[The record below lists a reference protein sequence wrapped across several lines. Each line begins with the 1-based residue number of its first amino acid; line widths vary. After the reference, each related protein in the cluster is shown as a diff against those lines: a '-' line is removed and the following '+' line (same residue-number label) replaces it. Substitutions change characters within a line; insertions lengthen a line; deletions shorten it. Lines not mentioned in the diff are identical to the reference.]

1 VLRERSANGVR
12 PCEFSVFGL
21 QTRSDATNYN
31 NVNLMMCIRSADQV
45 TVCISVDDRGTTAKQ
60 TFMLHRGL
68 LCSHSP
74 YFSNAFESDVKEST
88 EEKVIHLPDIT
99 ASTLRI
105 FQCWLYGQ
113 VSRAAPERRI
123 KRAKKHHAP
132 DDDDAAQI
140 IQDKSV
146 IDNLEA
152 EILLDCSDPPAWV
165 DVEEFWFDEK
175 HNFIQHLARLYAFG
189 HIYDTP
195 RLRQDA
201 MTLLVALTH
210 SNASKISQRDCL
222 VAVTELYD
230 AVPSTSPM
238 CQFLVKLLTITMG
251 FRASTKLRLE
261 PLPPMFLVD
270 MVMILGSLKGD
281 RSKIKDEIH
290 DCCGFHEHQDKGEV
304 IKCKRLQKLDGAFYV
319 SFLRACMSEVY
330 AAEDSKACKKTIVE
344 VQPAEEEEGSVVSV
358 EADDA
363 TLVEAEELE
372 VYA

>member
-1 VLRERSANGVR
+1 
-12 PCEFSVFGL
+12 
-21 QTRSDATNYN
+21 
-31 NVNLMMCIRSADQV
+31 
-45 TVCISVDDRGTTAKQ
+45 
-60 TFMLHRGL
+60 MLHRGL

-74 YFSNAFESDVKEST
+74 YFSAAFESDPKES
-88 EEKVIHLPDIT
+88 EEKTIHLPDIS

-123 KRAKKHHAP
+123 KRAKKSHHHPNA
-132 DDDDAAQI
+132 DDDGDAAQI

-146 IDNLEA
+146 LDNLEA
-152 EILLDCSDPPAWV
+152 EILLDVREPPSWV

-175 HNFIQHLARLYAFG
+175 HNFVQHIARLYAFG

-210 SNASKISQRDCL
+210 SNPSKISQRDCL

-261 PLPPMFLVD
+261 PLPSMFLVD

-281 RSKIKDEIH
+281 RSKLKDEIH
-290 DCCGFHEHQDKGEV
+290 DCCGFHEHKDRGEV

-330 AAEDSKACKKTIVE
+330 AVEDSKVGKRSVVE
-344 VQPAEEEEGSVVSV
+344 IQPQEEEGSVVSV

-363 TLVEAEELE
+363 TLVEADEAELE